1 MMMPRPPGVPP
12 RPGGPPTRSTQR
24 IVLPKAQTGSLPTR
38 TGMLTTPTGRINLP
52 IGMILRSLPPEVL
65 AADLSEFEA
74 SGAAANEI
82 GLPMNLILG
91 QLPSGKVEI
100 PLGDLVS
107 HFPPGYLQPTQ
118 SIASYLP
125 NLINLPLMDVVMR
138 IPPDLLALRPDQKD
152 VDSSVINMADPF
164 TEEILREQAEAAR
177 RAAPETNIIDESQV
191 PPAEEFVPRDRVAA
205 SGFIPP
211 LRSTSGTLPVSTPP
225 SGMATP
231 APISPVARAEAHP
244 VFSTPPRPRTSTMPP
259 PATPPPSR
267 PGAVPPPPPPVV
279 GRNDGVPALSPSAPN
294 LRPAG
299 AIPMRPQAAVTSPVA
314 LPQPV
319 PPAAAASAP
328 LPPPALA
335 RPTTSLPMPP
345 RPAPVPQTP
354 QPPLRPTSRLPQVPP
369 DGVRPE
375 PPPPAAEETVSAPEP
390 AAVEPAV
397 AAITPGEPDA
407 AAAELQRLAA
417 LAMAQEEAPAQPE
430 APAASMSDRV
440 TAVVPTTSGSFPS
453 PGPGPTSSQMLTATS
468 SRPFGSKSITAPMPP
483 PPAEPEPVA
492 ESATVATPPEGEASV
507 ALNLNSCTAEELLQ
521 IPGCDRAL
529 AGAIIAYR
537 AKIGSFRRVEDLL
550 EVPGMN
556 GAAYRALTGE
566 EPVRAVTPSV
576 SELLGFPAD
585 QKLTLKDV
593 TERIGHWP
601 DVTGCILSQKTGLH
615 LVGHVPAG
623 YDRAAIVAFA
633 PRIFES
639 VNKSFSEIANKETDE
654 LIIPTTGTSFH
665 IFRNHDLYLI
675 ILSRLPQMPDR
686 HAKIARLVLAG
697 LGPGTN

>member
-1 MMMPRPPGVPP
+1 
-12 RPGGPPTRSTQR
+12 
-24 IVLPKAQTGSLPTR
+24 
-38 TGMLTTPTGRINLP
+38 MLTTPAGRINLP

-74 SGAAANEI
+74 SGAAATEI

-100 PLGDLVS
+100 PLGELVP
-107 HFPPGYLQPTQ
+107 HFPAGYLQPTQ

-152 VDSSVINMADPF
+152 IDSSVINMADPF

-177 RAAPETNIIDESQV
+177 RQAPETNIIDESQV
-191 PPAEEFVPRDRVAA
+191 TPAEEFVPRDRASS

-211 LRSTSGTLPVSTPP
+211 LRPTTAEPMLPPP
-225 SGMATP
+225 PVPMPPAVPAPVATP
-231 APISPVARAEAHP
+231 APIIAQTPIATRAEAHP
-244 VFSTPPRPRTSTMPP
+244 VFSTPPRPRTSSMPP
-259 PATPPPSR
+259 PPVPVR
-267 PGAVPPPPPPVV
+267 PGSIAPPPPPVAKV
-279 GRNDGVPALSPSAPN
+279 NPPPAPVPASPN
-294 LRPAG
+294 LRPVT
-299 AIPMRPQAAVTSPVA
+299 AIPSRPQAAVTSPVA
-314 LPQPV
+314 LPQSTPSTS
-319 PPAAAASAP
+319 AA
-328 LPPPALA
+328 LPTPALA

-345 RPAPVPQTP
+345 RPVPQPQTP
-354 QPPLRPTSRLPQVPP
+354 QPPLRPSVSLPQVPAS
-369 DGVRPE
+369 GVRP
-375 PPPPAAEETVSAPEP
+375 PPAPVPTAETPAAEPPVADDFAAEAPSVSETATSGVK
-390 AAVEPAV
+390 
-397 AAITPGEPDA
+397 PGEPDA
-407 AAAELQRLAA
+407 AASELQRLAA
-417 LAMAQEEAPAQPE
+417 LAMAQEETPAAEPEE
-430 APAASMSDRV
+430 APAPSFSEQV
-440 TAVVPTTSGSFPS
+440 TAVVPNPSGTLPS
-453 PGPGPTSSQMLTATS
+453 PAPAETESFLLPAAQP
-468 SRPFGSKSITAPMPP
+468 SRPFGAKSITAPMPP
-483 PPAEPEPVA
+483 PPVEAAPVA
-492 ESATVATPPEGEASV
+492 AAPDEPQRAAAPADGAEASV
-507 ALNLNSCTAEELLQ
+507 ALNLNSCTVEELLQ

-529 AGAIIAYR
+529 ASSIIAYR
-537 AKIGSFRRVEDLL
+537 AKSGSFKRLEDLL

-556 GAAYRALTGE
+556 VAAYRALTGE
-566 EPVRAVTPSV
+566 APPQAVTQSV
-576 SELLGFPAD
+576 AELLGFPAD

-601 DVTGCILSQKTGLH
+601 DVTGCVLSQKTGLH

-639 VNKSFSEIANKETDE
+639 VNKSFGEITSKETDE

-675 ILSRLPQMPDR
+675 ILCRLPQMPDR

-697 LGPGTN
+697 LGLQRPN

>member
-1 MMMPRPPGVPP
+1 
-12 RPGGPPTRSTQR
+12 
-24 IVLPKAQTGSLPTR
+24 
-38 TGMLTTPTGRINLP
+38 
-52 IGMILRSLPPEVL
+52 MILRSLPPEVL

-74 SGAAANEI
+74 SGAAAHEV

-100 PLGDLVS
+100 PLADLVP

-177 RAAPETNIIDESQV
+177 RGAPETNIIDESQV
-191 PPAEEFVPRDRVAA
+191 TPAEEFVPRDRVAA

-211 LRSTSGTLPVSTPP
+211 LRPTTRVPTVPPPPMPTPP
-225 SGMATP
+225 AAMATP
-231 APISPVARAEAHP
+231 APVSPAGRAEAHP

-259 PATPPPSR
+259 PPTPVAAR
-267 PGAVPPPPPPVV
+267 AAGAVPPPPPPVV
-279 GRNDGVPALSPSAPN
+279 RNDGVQAIAPAPPN

-319 PPAAAASAP
+319 PPAAGASAP
-328 LPPPALA
+328 LPTPALA

-354 QPPLRPTSRLPQVPP
+354 QPPLRPTTSLPTVPP
-369 DGVRPE
+369 GGVRPAPAPVPE
-375 PPPPAAEETVSAPEP
+375 PPAEPEPAPIEQKAPPAPEP
-390 AAVEPAV
+390 EPAPAEPVV
-397 AAITPGEPDA
+397 AAITPGQPDA

-417 LAMAQEEAPAQPE
+417 LAMAQEEAPAAPE
-430 APAASMSDRV
+430 APDASLSNRV
-440 TAVVPTTSGSFPS
+440 TAVVPAPSDSFPA
-453 PGPGPTSSQMLTATS
+453 PVPAATSSQMLSSTS

-483 PPAEPEPVA
+483 PAVEPAPVEETTPAPPPAPAA
-492 ESATVATPPEGEASV
+492 EGGASV

-529 AGAIIAYR
+529 AGSIIAYR
-537 AKIGSFRRVEDLL
+537 AKVGSFRKLEDLL

-566 EPVRAVTPSV
+566 EPAQAVTPSV
-576 SELLGFPAD
+576 AELLGFPAD

-633 PRIFES
+633 PRIFEA
-639 VNKSFSEIANKETDE
+639 VNKSFSEIASKETDE

-665 IFRNHDLYLI
+665 IFRKHDLYLI

-697 LGPGTN
+697 VGPGTS

>member
-1 MMMPRPPGVPP
+1 
-12 RPGGPPTRSTQR
+12 
-24 IVLPKAQTGSLPTR
+24 
-38 TGMLTTPTGRINLP
+38 
-52 IGMILRSLPPEVL
+52 MILRSLPPEVL

-100 PLGDLVS
+100 PLGELVP

-125 NLINLPLMDVVMR
+125 NLVNLPLMDVVMR

-191 PPAEEFVPRDRVAA
+191 SPAEEFVPRDRIAA

-211 LRSTSGTLPVSTPP
+211 LRPTSGVPTVPPPPMPTPPASMAVPAPVS
-225 SGMATP
+225 SA
-231 APISPVARAEAHP
+231 SRAEAHP
-244 VFSTPPRPRTSTMPP
+244 VFSTPPRPRTSSMPP
-259 PATPPPSR
+259 PPTPQPAR
-267 PGAVPPPPPPVV
+267 PTAVPPPPPPVL
-279 GRNDGVPALSPSAPN
+279 RNDGGQAISPPPPSSPN
-294 LRPAG
+294 LRPVA
-299 AIPMRPQAAVTSPVA
+299 AIPMRPQAAVTSAVA
-314 LPQPV
+314 LPQPL
-319 PPAAAASAP
+319 PPAASSSAA
-328 LPPPALA
+328 LPTPALA

-345 RPAPVPQTP
+345 RPTPVPQTP
-354 QPPLRPTSRLPQVPP
+354 QPPLRPTASLPTVPAS
-369 DGVRPE
+369 GVRPT
-375 PPPPAAEETVSAPEP
+375 PPEP
-390 AAVEPAV
+390 QVEPEPTPPIVEEIPATPSPAV
-397 AAITPGEPDA
+397 TEIKPGEPDA

-417 LAMAQEEAPAQPE
+417 LAMAQEM
-430 APAASMSDRV
+430 APAAESLSDRV
-440 TAVVPTTSGSFPS
+440 TTVLPGASGALPS
-453 PGPGPTSSQMLTATS
+453 PGPGVTSSQMLTATS
-468 SRPFGSKSITAPMPP
+468 LRPFGSKSITAPMPP
-483 PPAEPEPVA
+483 PPAEPAPAPEPVA
-492 ESATVATPPEGEASV
+492 EEPAPAAEGETSV

-529 AGAIIAYR
+529 AGSIVAYR
-537 AKIGSFRRVEDLL
+537 AKIGSFRKLEDLL

-566 EPVRAVTPSV
+566 EPPQAVTQSV
-576 SELLGFPAD
+576 AELLGFPSD

-601 DVTGCILSQKTGLH
+601 DVTGCVLSQKTGLH

-623 YDRAAIVAFA
+623 YDRSAIVAFA
-633 PRIFES
+633 PRIFEA

-654 LIIPTTGTSFH
+654 LIIPTSGTSFH

>member
-1 MMMPRPPGVPP
+1 
-12 RPGGPPTRSTQR
+12 
-24 IVLPKAQTGSLPTR
+24 
-38 TGMLTTPTGRINLP
+38 MLTTPTGRINLP

-74 SGAAANEI
+74 SGAAATEI

-100 PLGDLVS
+100 PLSELVP

-152 VDSSVINMADPF
+152 IDSSVINMADPF

-177 RAAPETNIIDESQV
+177 RQAPETNIIDESQV
-191 PPAEEFVPRDRVAA
+191 SPAEEFVPRDRA
-205 SGFIPP
+205 SSGGFIPP
-211 LRSTSGTLPVSTPP
+211 LRPTAAEPMVPTPP
-225 SGMATP
+225 ASVPPTPAATP
-231 APISPVARAEAHP
+231 APVAQRAEAHP
-244 VFSTPPRPRTSTMPP
+244 VFSTPPRPRTASIPPP
-259 PATPPPSR
+259 PAPPRTAS
-267 PGAVPPPPPPVV
+267 AAPPPPPGP
-279 GRNDGVPALSPSAPN
+279 RSDSFIQPPPAPIPSSPN
-294 LRPAG
+294 LRPVS
-299 AIPMRPQAAVTSPVA
+299 AIPARPQAAVTSPVA
-314 LPQPV
+314 LPQQPST
-319 PPAAAASAP
+319 PALGSPAS
-328 LPPPALA
+328 LPTPALA

-345 RPAPVPQTP
+345 RPVPQPQTP
-354 QPPLRPTSRLPQVPP
+354 QPPLRPTVSLPQVSASGLP
-369 DGVRPE
+369 R
-375 PPPPAAEETVSAPEP
+375 PAAEPEP
-390 AAVEPAV
+390 VPVPTAELETTSTPPETPVSEV
-397 AAITPGEPDA
+397 KPGEPDA

-417 LAMAQEEAPAQPE
+417 LAMAQEETPAVEPEEIPAPSLSEQ
-430 APAASMSDRV
+430 V
-440 TAVVPTTSGSFPS
+440 TAVVPNPSAVLPS
-453 PGPGPTSSQMLTATS
+453 PAPTESSSFLLPTTQP
-468 SRPFGSKSITAPMPP
+468 SRPFGSKSITAPMPT
-483 PPAEPEPVA
+483 PPAEPAPASAVPPELEPA
-492 ESATVATPPEGEASV
+492 ATPAGDDAEPSV

-521 IPGCDRAL
+521 IPGCDRTL
-529 AGAIIAYR
+529 AGSIIAHR
-537 AKIGSFRRVEDLL
+537 SKIGSFKKLEDLL

-566 EPVRAVTPSV
+566 APPQAVTQSV
-576 SELLGFPAD
+576 AELLGFPAD

-601 DVTGCILSQKTGLH
+601 DVTGCVLSQKTGLH

-639 VNKSFSEIANKETDE
+639 VNKSFGEITNKETDE

-675 ILSRLPQMPDR
+675 ILCRLPQMPDR

-697 LGPGTN
+697 LGLRPN